1 MSEISAVLTKTAD
14 RLVFVKFTM
23 RYGLQQAHVN
33 VAEKGFAPAL
43 LGFDELDRAVNGV
56 FTRQLEDADR
66 C

>member
-1 MSEISAVLTKTAD
+1 
-14 RLVFVKFTM
+14 M
-23 RYGLQQAHVN
+23 RYGLQAHVN

-43 LGFDELDRAVNGV
+43 LGFDELDRDVNRV